1 MGSLSVSILHV
12 QCRGYAFRVPTDRAD
27 DNDFEP
33 RLQARGGDDAAVTYL
48 RPDNMIAKRVWPNG
62 EAMLDFHVTKS
73 GRSVYVSHILT
84 FRLFQRRQGDK
95 LGRDCASLFGLGF
108 SSAERALLGSS

>member
-12 QCRGYAFRVPTDRAD
+12 QCREYAFCVPAGRAD

-33 RLQARGGDDAAVTYL
+33 QLQARGGDDAAVTYL

-73 GRSVYVSHILT
+73 GRSVYVSPHSHVSAFPEETGRQARTRLRFLVWFRILIC
-84 FRLFQRRQGDK
+84 GA
-95 LGRDCASLFGLGF
+95 GVAW
-108 SSAERALLGSS
+108 